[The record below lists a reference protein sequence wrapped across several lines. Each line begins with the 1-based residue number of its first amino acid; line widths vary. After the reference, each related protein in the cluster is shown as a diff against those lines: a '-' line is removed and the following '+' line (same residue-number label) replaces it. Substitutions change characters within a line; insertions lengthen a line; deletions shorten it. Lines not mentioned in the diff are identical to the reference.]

1 MVRFVNEW
9 KAGDIIKQMGD
20 ATHFM
25 EGYFYVGC
33 RFISISYFLTKF
45 GEW

>member
-1 MVRFVNEW
+1 M
-9 KAGDIIKQMGD
+9 GDIIQKMSD
-20 ATHFM
+20 VTHFM

-33 RFISISYFLTKF
+33 QLISISYFLTKA